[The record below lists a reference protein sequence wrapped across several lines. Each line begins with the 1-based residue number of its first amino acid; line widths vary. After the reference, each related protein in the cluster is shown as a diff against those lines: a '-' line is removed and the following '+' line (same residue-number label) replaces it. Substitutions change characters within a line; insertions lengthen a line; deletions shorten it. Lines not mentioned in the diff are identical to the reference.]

1 MKVSIIIPAYN
12 ESKTILTLLKKIS
25 KVPTLNIQKEI
36 LIVNDGSTDDTLE
49 KIIKFSRNKK
59 NIVIISKK
67 KNVGKGFAVK
77 AGLEKASGDILLIQD
92 ADLEYDAGNIP
103 YLIKKIIST
112 RTQILFGSRR
122 LNKKNKYSSFPYFLG
137 GVLIN
142 TIIALIVRRNLT
154 DSISGT
160 KLFTRNVYNKIR
172 PITSKGFEIDA
183 EITAKAIKKGFD
195 VQEVPITYF
204 PRTHSQG
211 KKIRWFHS
219 FQIILTL
226 IRYSC

>member
-12 ESKTILTLLKKIS
+12 ESETILILLKRILRLSIQK
-25 KVPTLNIQKEI
+25 IQKEI
-36 LIVNDGSTDDTLE
+36 IVVNDGSTDDTLE
-49 KIIKFSRNKK
+49 KIVEFSRNKK
-59 NIVIISKK
+59 NIIIINKK
-67 KNVGKGFAVK
+67 KNAGKGFAIKV
-77 AGLEKASGDILLIQD
+77 GLEKASGDILLIQD
-92 ADLEYDAGNIP
+92 ADLEYDASNIP
-103 YLIKKIIST
+103 YLIKKMISAH
-112 RTQILFGSRR
+112 TQILYGSRR
-122 LNKKNKYSSFPYFLG
+122 LNKKNEYSSLPYFLG

-160 KLFTRNVYNKIR
+160 KLFTRNVYNKIK
-172 PITSKGFEIDA
+172 PITSKGFEIDV

-204 PRTHSQG
+204 PRTHNQG

-219 FQIILTL
+219 FRIILTL
-226 IRYSC
+226 IRYSF

>member
-12 ESKTILTLLKKIS
+12 ESETILTLLKKIS
-25 KVPTLNIQKEI
+25 RIPTSKNQKEI
-36 LIVNDGSTDDTLE
+36 IIVNDGSTDDTLE
-49 KIIKFSRNKK
+49 KIVEFSRNKK
-59 NIVIISKK
+59 NIIIINKK
-67 KNVGKGFAVK
+67 KNAGKGFAIKV
-77 AGLEKASGDILLIQD
+77 GLEKASGDILLIQD
-92 ADLEYDAGNIP
+92 ADLEYDASNIP
-103 YLIKKIIST
+103 YLIKKMISAH
-112 RTQILFGSRR
+112 TQILYGSRR
-122 LNKKNKYSSFPYFLG
+122 LNKKNEYSSLPYFLG

-160 KLFTRNVYNKIR
+160 KLFTRNVYNKIK
-172 PITSKGFEIDA
+172 PITSKGFEIDV

-204 PRTHSQG
+204 PRTHNQG

-219 FQIILTL
+219 FRIILTL
-226 IRYSC
+226 IRYSF

>member
-12 ESKTILTLLKKIS
+12 ESETILTLLTRIS
-25 KVPTLNIQKEI
+25 RIPIPKIQKEI
-36 LIVNDGSTDDTLE
+36 IIINDGSTDDTLE
-49 KIIKFSRNKK
+49 KIIEFSKNKK
-59 NIVIISKK
+59 NIIIINKK
-67 KNVGKGFAVK
+67 KNIGKGFAVRV
-77 AGLEKASGDILLIQD
+77 GLKKASGDILLIQD
-92 ADLEYDAGNIP
+92 ADLEYDADNIP
-103 YLIKKIIST
+103 YLIKKMIKT
-112 RTQILFGSRR
+112 RTQILYGSRR
-122 LNKKNKYSSFPYFLG
+122 LNKKNKYSSFLYFLG

-172 PITSKGFEIDA
+172 PITSKGFEIDV

-195 VQEVPITYF
+195 VREVPITYF
-204 PRTHSQG
+204 PRTHNQG

-219 FQIILTL
+219 FRIILTL
-226 IRYSC
+226 IRYSF

>member
-12 ESKTILTLLKKIS
+12 ESETILTLLKKIS
-25 KVPTLNIQKEI
+25 RIPTSKNQKEI
-36 LIVNDGSTDDTLE
+36 IIVNDGSTDDTLE
-49 KIIKFSRNKK
+49 KIIEFSRNKK
-59 NIVIISKK
+59 NIIIINKK

-77 AGLEKASGDILLIQD
+77 LGLQKASGDILLIQD
-92 ADLEYDAGNIP
+92 ADLEYDADNIP
-103 YLIKKIIST
+103 YLIKKMISA
-112 RTQILFGSRR
+112 RIQILYGSRR
-122 LNKKNKYSSFPYFLG
+122 LNKKNKYSSFLYFLG

-142 TIIALIVRRNLT
+142 TIISLIVRRNLT

-160 KLFTRNVYNKIR
+160 KLFTRNVYNKIK
-172 PITSKGFEIDA
+172 PITSKGFEIDV

-204 PRTHSQG
+204 PRTHNQG

-219 FQIILTL
+219 FRIILTL
-226 IRYSC
+226 IRYSF